1 MIRLARLVLALAAA
15 GACLPAL
22 ALDIQL
28 PQETATLHPGA
39 GPGAQ
44 GATLCLMCHSV
55 DYISSQPP
63 MPPGFWD
70 AEVKKMVGTY
80 GAPIPA
86 EQVPLIVEYLNQ
98 AYPPPARPK
107 PCSAAARRPRA
118 AAASSRGCLVLTRTP
133 NRRTIGRPPPAMS
146 G

>member
-1 MIRLARLVLALAAA
+1 MIRFARLALALAAA
-15 GACLPAL
+15 GAAVPAL

-28 PQETATLHPGA
+28 PQETATLHPGT

-44 GATLCLMCHSV
+44 GATLCLMCPSV
-55 DYISSQPP
+55 NYLSSQPP
-63 MPPGFWD
+63 MPPGFWE

-86 EQVPLIVEYLNQ
+86 DQVPLIVEYLNQ

-107 PCSAAARRPRA
+107 P
-118 AAASSRGCLVLTRTP
+118 
-133 NRRTIGRPPPAMS
+133 
-146 G
+146 

>member
-1 MIRLARLVLALAAA
+1 MTRLARLVLALAAA
-15 GACLPAL
+15 GACVPAL

-28 PQETATLHPGA
+28 PQETATLHPGT

-63 MPPGFWD
+63 MPLGFWD

-107 PCSAAARRPRA
+107 P
-118 AAASSRGCLVLTRTP
+118 
-133 NRRTIGRPPPAMS
+133 
-146 G
+146 

>member
-1 MIRLARLVLALAAA
+1 MIPFARLVLALAAA
-15 GACLPAL
+15 GAAAPAF
-22 ALDIQL
+22 ALDI
-28 PQETATLHPGA
+28 PLHPGT

-55 DYISSQPP
+55 DYLSSQPP
-63 MPPGFWD
+63 MPLGFWD

-98 AYPPPARPK
+98 AYPGPAPAK
-107 PCSAAARRPRA
+107 P
-118 AAASSRGCLVLTRTP
+118 
-133 NRRTIGRPPPAMS
+133 
-146 G
+146 

>member
-1 MIRLARLVLALAAA
+1 MIRLARLILALAAA
-15 GACLPAL
+15 SACVPAL

-28 PQETATLHPGA
+28 PQETATLRPGA
-39 GPGAQ
+39 SPGAQ

-80 GAPIPA
+80 GAP
-86 EQVPLIVEYLNQ
+86 
-98 AYPPPARPK
+98 
-107 PCSAAARRPRA
+107 
-118 AAASSRGCLVLTRTP
+118 
-133 NRRTIGRPPPAMS
+133 
-146 G
+146 

>member
-1 MIRLARLVLALAAA
+1 MIPFARLVLALAAA
-15 GACLPAL
+15 SAAAPAF

-55 DYISSQPP
+55 DYLSSQPP
-63 MPPGFWD
+63 MPLGFWD

-98 AYPPPARPK
+98 AYPGPAPAK
-107 PCSAAARRPRA
+107 P
-118 AAASSRGCLVLTRTP
+118 
-133 NRRTIGRPPPAMS
+133 
-146 G
+146 

>member
-1 MIRLARLVLALAAA
+1 MIRLARLALALAVA
-15 GACLPAL
+15 GACVPAL

-28 PQETATLHPGA
+28 PPETATLRPGA
-39 GPGAQ
+39 SPGAQ

-70 AEVKKMVGTY
+70 AEVKKMIGTY

-98 AYPPPARPK
+98 AYPPPA
-107 PCSAAARRPRA
+107 PRA
-118 AAASSRGCLVLTRTP
+118 KP
-133 NRRTIGRPPPAMS
+133 
-146 G
+146 

>member
-15 GACLPAL
+15 SACVPAL

-28 PQETATLHPGA
+28 PRETATLHPGA
-39 GPGAQ
+39 SPGAQ

-107 PCSAAARRPRA
+107 P
-118 AAASSRGCLVLTRTP
+118 
-133 NRRTIGRPPPAMS
+133 
-146 G
+146 

>member
-1 MIRLARLVLALAAA
+1 MIPFARLVLALAAA
-15 GACLPAL
+15 SAAAPAF

-28 PQETATLHPGA
+28 PQETATLHPGT

-55 DYISSQPP
+55 DYLSSQPP
-63 MPPGFWD
+63 MPLGFWD

-98 AYPPPARPK
+98 AYPGPARPS
-107 PCSAAARRPRA
+107 PERVPRA
-118 AAASSRGCLVLTRTP
+118 ARLRGARRLALTRP
-133 NRRTIGRPPPAMS
+133 LNRRTIGQPPPAVA

>member
-1 MIRLARLVLALAAA
+1 MIPFARLLLALAAA
-15 GACLPAL
+15 SAAAPAS

-28 PQETATLHPGA
+28 PQETATLHPGTGT

-55 DYISSQPP
+55 DYLSSQPP
-63 MPPGFWD
+63 MPLGFWD

-98 AYPPPARPK
+98 AYPGPAPAK
-107 PCSAAARRPRA
+107 P
-118 AAASSRGCLVLTRTP
+118 
-133 NRRTIGRPPPAMS
+133 
-146 G
+146 

>member
-1 MIRLARLVLALAAA
+1 MIPFARLALALAAA
-15 GACLPAL
+15 GAVAPAY

-44 GATLCLMCHSV
+44 AATLCLMCHSV
-55 DYISSQPP
+55 DYLSSQPP
-63 MPPGFWD
+63 MPLGFWD
-70 AEVKKMVGTY
+70 AEVRKMVGTY

-98 AYPPPARPK
+98 AYPGPAPAK
-107 PCSAAARRPRA
+107 P
-118 AAASSRGCLVLTRTP
+118 
-133 NRRTIGRPPPAMS
+133 
-146 G
+146 